1 MSSLP
6 TELIGSDSLPKDW
19 MPLILW
25 PKYFYKQQLDFIHSP
40 SWQAWFIGGNGT
52 GKTHILYWSLAALA
66 LGVHPLQPAPPPI
79 KIRVLVPSFDSVED
93 VALDKLQENQM
104 VVYKDHRGDVQK
116 FEIGPML
123 PRSMISAK
131 GTYTRDH
138 RRLTLRNGSSI
149 TWVTTEQGW
158 RFMRGSQFD
167 ILAMDEEGDQRVFDE
182 NLRGLRNAK
191 GGGRVF
197 GALTPPYEEGQ
208 GPTWTK
214 EKIVDNSMDDP
225 DISVFSACMADN
237 PAITEEFIKRF
248 SRGKTQRQI
257 DVQVFGKY
265 PVWGDVVYPSF
276 QDRLWDEN
284 TGSGNLLP
292 WDLEIP
298 DGGNVSNWVMSFDW
312 HQSKPTAAVWG
323 WVDRDGNIIFY
334 EELDKEA
341 ARDKTIRE
349 LAEDYKN
356 IEGHPFDGRRFRRWQ
371 DPSAKHKYNA
381 QIKGFN
387 AWDEFARNGIIT
399 KEAKNK
405 DPEIGIS
412 ILNDYLGGDMKTQPR
427 VFFRET
433 MKYTRQG
440 FLNHF
445 WKRDKDLT
453 VAKPDPKWSD
463 YPVAVRYIV
472 QEVGARKHTKTKW
485 PLHTFGDRKN
495 GPRRID
501 LNF

>member
-1 MSSLP
+1 MSSFM
-6 TELIGSDSLPKDW
+6 TETIEPNSVPKDW
-19 MPLILW
+19 MPLLLW
-25 PKYFYKQQLDFIHSP
+25 PKYFYKQQKEFIHSP

-79 KIRVLVPSFDSVED
+79 KLRVLVPSFDSVED
-93 VALDKLQENQM
+93 VALDKLLENQM
-104 VVYKDHRGDVQK
+104 VVYIDEEGKTQN

-123 PRSMISAK
+123 PKSMISTK
-131 GTYTRDH
+131 GFYTRDH
-138 RRLTLRNGSSI
+138 RKLNLRNGSSI
-149 TWVTTEQGW
+149 AWVTTEQGW

-167 ILAMDEEGDQRVFDE
+167 ILAMDEESDERVFDE

-191 GGGRVF
+191 GGGRVL

-214 EKIVDNSMDDP
+214 ARIVDNSLDDP

-237 PAITEEFIKRF
+237 PAITDQFIKRF

-265 PVWGDVVYPSF
+265 PVWGDVIYPSY
-276 QDRLWDEN
+276 QDRLWDETTQ
-284 TGSGNLLP
+284 TGSLLP
-292 WDLEIP
+292 WDLDIP
-298 DGGNVSNWVMSFDW
+298 KAREVDWVMSFDW
-312 HQSKPTAAVWG
+312 HQSKPCAGVWG
-323 WVDRDGNIIFY
+323 WVDRDENIIFY

-341 ARDKTIRE
+341 VRGKTIRE
-349 LAEDYKN
+349 LSEDYRN
-356 IEGHPFDGRRFRRWQ
+356 IEGYPYDGRKFRRWQ

-405 DPEIGIS
+405 DPETGIS
-412 ILNDYLGGDMKTQPR
+412 ILNDYLEGDMVTQPR

-440 FLNHF
+440 FLNHY

-453 VAKPDPKWSD
+453 VAKPDAKWGD
-463 YPVAVRYIV
+463 YPITIRYIV
-472 QEVGARKHTKTKW
+472 QEVGARRRKKNKW
-485 PLHTFGDRKN
+485 PLYTFGDRKT
-495 GPRRID
+495 GPKRFN